1 MDLTIE
7 QFKDA
12 LPIQIRKN
20 VTQELVDNINA
31 KVANTEAL
39 ETFKENLIGYTSVLS
54 SGKYKIA
61 SYINAVKYVSFKLLG
76 DPNVKAYAKT
86 FPEKIARFKKEQ
98 VSPKD
103 IASYAAAYNKTK
115 LVNLIYEQT
124 LVPSHV
130 LNAPLFQQ
138 ALNVQAELMMSAKS
152 EKVRSDAANSLLVHL
167 KRPETQ
173 KIELDIGIDQGSI
186 IDDYQIVMRRMVEQ
200 QKALIAQGGDL
211 LAITNASIKPEV
223 IDVE

>member
-124 LVPSHV
+124 LIPSHV

>member
-54 SGKYKIA
+54 SGKYKIS

-124 LVPSHV
+124 LIPSHV

-200 QKALIAQGGDL
+200 QKALITQGGDL

>member
-86 FPEKIARFKKEQ
+86 FPEKIARFKREQ

-124 LVPSHV
+124 LIPSHV

-186 IDDYQIVMRRMVEQ
+186 IDDYQMVMRRMVEQ
-200 QKALIAQGGDL
+200 QKALIVQGGDL